1 MISSRTVL
9 PLLLPSLLQRVH
21 RCLPCHYKYCIMPR
35 GGTTSRHA
43 RHSGSSLSSLLR
55 LDMLCLHTPEAK
67 ASRCRPW
74 PAASVQRSPVLLCF
88 FVSKRY
94 NMVRAA
100 LAFAL
105 LFVAASELSELP
117 EDCEDSEGS
126 LSLRQLR
133 GEQTLASVSAHQADP
148 FAEPEGID
156 DTVDEPVKPKVPVV
170 EADDWGNMT
179 QEAWEEKQGGSC
191 CFSADD
197 PNNVCG
203 TCFPTAVASFRNNCA
218 RKSTCAS
225 CGGSWCEPKCVMG
238 AADPNDKCGTAFETG
253 TAKSDTYCG
262 KSAKNCASCNGEWCK
277 RGVTKKVPKEESK
290 VTTVSAVSNV
300 QGFCCYRGNGLAK
313 NMCGGCAD
321 VSQDAACASSK
332 GCGSCG
338 GTWCPGPRPEHEK

>member
-1 MISSRTVL
+1 
-9 PLLLPSLLQRVH
+9 
-21 RCLPCHYKYCIMPR
+21 
-35 GGTTSRHA
+35 
-43 RHSGSSLSSLLR
+43 
-55 LDMLCLHTPEAK
+55 
-67 ASRCRPW
+67 
-74 PAASVQRSPVLLCF
+74 
-88 FVSKRY
+88 
-94 NMVRAA
+94 MVRAA
-100 LAFAL
+100 LALAL

-117 EDCEDSEGS
+117 EDCEDSECS

-133 GEQTLASVSAHQADP
+133 GEQTLASVAAHQADP
-148 FAEPEGID
+148 FTEPAGID
-156 DTVDEPVKPKVPVV
+156 DSVDEPVTPKKPKAPVV
-170 EADDWGNMT
+170 EADYDWGNMT

-218 RKSTCAS
+218 RKSTCGS

-253 TAKSDTYCG
+253 TAKSDSYCG

-277 RGVTKKVPKEESK
+277 RGVTKKAPKVESK
-290 VTTVSAVSNV
+290 VTSVSAVSNV

-321 VSQDAACASSK
+321 VSQDAACASST

-338 GTWCPGPRPEHEK
+338 GTWCPGPRCIKAFKDKADPCNTAYGHDSVASAEEYCAGSEDHCSSCHGVLCAAYNISFVTGEKFDPSKPLKMPSSDDDDDIEDVADPGSAETISELFPDGLP

>member
-1 MISSRTVL
+1 MKMPTMACRIRSKISCTLVL
-9 PLLLPSLLQRVH
+9 HLFQS
-21 RCLPCHYKYCIMPR
+21 
-35 GGTTSRHA
+35 
-43 RHSGSSLSSLLR
+43 
-55 LDMLCLHTPEAK
+55 AK
-67 ASRCRPW
+67 R
-74 PAASVQRSPVLLCF
+74 
-88 FVSKRY
+88 

-100 LAFAL
+100 LALAL

-117 EDCEDSEGS
+117 EDCEDSECS

-133 GEQTLASVSAHQADP
+133 GEQTLASVAAHQADP
-148 FAEPEGID
+148 FTEPAGID
-156 DTVDEPVKPKVPVV
+156 DSVDEPVTPKKPKAPVV
-170 EADDWGNMT
+170 EADYDWGNMT

-218 RKSTCAS
+218 RKSTCGS

-253 TAKSDTYCG
+253 TAKSDSYCG

-277 RGVTKKVPKEESK
+277 RGVTKKAPKVESK
-290 VTTVSAVSNV
+290 VTSVSAVSNV

-321 VSQDAACASSK
+321 VSQDAACASST

-338 GTWCPGPRPEHEK
+338 GTWCPGPRPEHES